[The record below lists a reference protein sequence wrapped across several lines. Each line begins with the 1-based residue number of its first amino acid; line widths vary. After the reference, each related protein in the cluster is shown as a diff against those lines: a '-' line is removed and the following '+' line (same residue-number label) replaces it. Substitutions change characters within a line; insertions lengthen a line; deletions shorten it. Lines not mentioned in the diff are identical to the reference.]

1 MKEWNEATI
10 VELDVQET
18 AFGPYSPE
26 KPDSEKTQV
35 TRPDGEE
42 GWEQFFGEG
51 ENSSTGK

>member
-35 TRPDGEE
+35 TRPDGEK